1 MKFVFILRKQL
12 ICKIKSLIC
21 YENQLTELPL
31 SECTSLER
39 LSCKNNEIKRE
50 ITSEFMKLIS
60 FTYYRR
66 YTYNRKWNEASESYD
81 ITYTDNGKGWWY
93 PGEPEKGQHRP
104 D

>member
-12 ICKIKSLIC
+12 ICKIKSSIC

-60 FTYYRR
+60 FTYDRR